1 MLGFFLQGLWMSN
14 TIKAAYWMVG
24 AMFSFSLMA
33 VSGRELGGYLDT
45 FEIMMYRSL
54 IGIFI
59 VFIFLLYNKSFF
71 EISFKK
77 IKLHFIRNIFHFA
90 GQNLWFFAVIYI
102 PLSQLFAF
110 EFSVPIWVA
119 VLAPIFLKEKLT
131 FVRVFAILVG
141 FVGILIVA
149 RPNFSSLD
157 PAIISAA
164 LCAIGFAV
172 TSITTKK
179 LTSTESITCILFWLT
194 IMQFIFGFICSG
206 IDGDIDFP
214 TGFEFIWIVTIG
226 ICGLVAHFCITKAL
240 SLAPALV
247 VSPLEF
253 LRLPFISLIGFFI
266 YNESLEFIVFFGSI
280 FILTANIINI
290 RNEAKTLEID

>member
-1 MLGFFLQGLWMSN
+1 MSN
-14 TIKAAYWMVG
+14 TIKAAYWMIG

-59 VFIFLLYNKSFF
+59 VFIFLFYNKSFF

-131 FVRVFAILVG
+131 FVRFFAILVG

-206 IDGDIDFP
+206 IDGEIDFP
-214 TGFEFIWIVTIG
+214 NGFEFIWIITIG
-226 ICGLVAHFCITKAL
+226 ICGLLAHFCITKAL

-266 YNESLEFIVFFGSI
+266 YNENLEFIVFFGSI
-280 FILTANIINI
+280 FILVDNIINKKK
-290 RNEAKTLEID
+290 E

>member
-1 MLGFFLQGLWMSN
+1 MSN

-71 EISFKK
+71 EISLKN

-172 TSITTKK
+172 TSIATKK

-194 IMQFIFGFICSG
+194 TMQFLFGFICAG
-206 IDGDIDFP
+206 IDGEIDFP
-214 TGFEFIWIVTIG
+214 EGFELIWIIIIG
-226 ICGLVAHFCITKAL
+226 ICGIVAHFCLTKAL
-240 SLAPALV
+240 SLAPAII

-253 LRLPFISLIGFFI
+253 FRLPFISIIGYMM
-266 YNESLEFIVFFGSI
+266 YNESLEFFVFFGSVLVL
-280 FILTANIINI
+280 FANIINI
-290 RNEAKTLEID
+290 LNENKKNLIK

>member
-1 MLGFFLQGLWMSN
+1 MSN

-54 IGIFI
+54 IGVFI

-71 EISFKK
+71 EISLKN

-172 TSITTKK
+172 TSIATKK

-194 IMQFIFGFICSG
+194 VMQFFFGFICSG
-206 IDGDIDFP
+206 IDGKIDFP
-214 TGFEFIWIVTIG
+214 EGFELIWIITIG

-280 FILTANIINI
+280 FILAANIINI
-290 RNEAKTLEID
+290 RNETKILKEG

>member
-1 MLGFFLQGLWMSN
+1 MSN
-14 TIKAAYWMVG
+14 TIKAAYWMIG

-54 IGIFI
+54 IGVFI
-59 VFIFLLYNKSFF
+59 VFIFLFYNKSFF
-71 EISFKK
+71 EISLKK

-131 FVRVFAILVG
+131 FVRFFAILVG

-164 LCAIGFAV
+164 LCAVGFAV

-214 TGFEFIWIVTIG
+214 IGFEFIWIITIG

-266 YNESLEFIVFFGSI
+266 YNENLELIVFFGSI
-280 FILTANIINI
+280 FILAANIINI
-290 RNEAKTLEID
+290 RNEAKTLETH